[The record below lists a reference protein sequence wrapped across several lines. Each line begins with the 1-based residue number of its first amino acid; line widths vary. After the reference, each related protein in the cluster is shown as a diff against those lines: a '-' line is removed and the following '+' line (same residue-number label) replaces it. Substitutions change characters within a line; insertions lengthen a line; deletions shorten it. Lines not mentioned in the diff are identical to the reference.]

1 MVGIHSRPRAVNS
14 SAVPKYARLTKAPKQ
29 QRHLVLQLSATF
41 ATLALLTAACSTN
54 PGSSPAGAPT
64 ASPAGASTASP
75 AGAGAALHAMLP
87 AAIQQSGVVKVASE
101 LDYPPVEYLDTDGKT
116 PIGAEIELGQA
127 MAKKLGVTF
136 EFTNLNFDA
145 TIPAIQAGRFDTS
158 MTYIGDKP
166 AREEQVDFVDEF
178 RSGYSIMVQKGNP
191 SGIKSL
197 GDLCGHGV
205 ASQVGAANTAIVQD
219 QDAKCKTA
227 GKPAITIV
235 TTQSAADAIL
245 ALKSGRVAA
254 HLEDAPVAAYI
265 AATSGGGNDFEVVGE
280 QVTIRN
286 HGMIFK
292 KDNTQLRDALQAA
305 LKAVIADGT
314 YDTILAK
321 YHVESIALKTA
332 PINDP
337 STSNDPTASS
347 APS

>member
-1 MVGIHSRPRAVNS
+1 MPGID
-14 SAVPKYARLTKAPKQ
+14 LQ
-29 QRHLVLQLSATF
+29 QREAASRGAPRLHEHVGRPPTRRAQPTVRRLGIVIPM
-41 ATLALLTAACSTN
+41 LALVAAACSSTGN
-54 PGSSPAGAPT
+54 SPSAAASAGSSSG
-64 ASPAGASTASP
+64 GVD
-75 AGAGAALHAMLP
+75 AALRAMLP
-87 AAIQQSGVVKVASE
+87 AAILQSGVVKVASE
-101 LDYPPVEYLDTDGKT
+101 LDYPPVEYYATDGTT

-127 MAKKLGVTF
+127 IAKKLGVTF
-136 EFTNLNFDA
+136 EFTNLNFDP
-145 TIPAIQAGRFDTS
+145 TIPAITAGRFDTS

-166 AREEQVDFVDEF
+166 AREVQVDFVDEF
-178 RSGYSIMVQKGNP
+178 RSGYSMMVQKGNP
-191 SGIKSL
+191 GNISTL
-197 GDLCGHGV
+197 EDLCGKGV
-205 ASQVGAANTAIVQD
+205 STQVGAANTAIVQD
-219 QDAKCKTA
+219 QDKKCKAEGKA
-227 GKPAITIV
+227 GINMV

-265 AATSGGGNDFEVVGE
+265 VATSGGGNDFVIVGQ

-292 KDNTQLRDALQAA
+292 KDNTKLRDAIQAA

-337 STSNDPTASS
+337 STSN
-347 APS
+347 APSASTSPG